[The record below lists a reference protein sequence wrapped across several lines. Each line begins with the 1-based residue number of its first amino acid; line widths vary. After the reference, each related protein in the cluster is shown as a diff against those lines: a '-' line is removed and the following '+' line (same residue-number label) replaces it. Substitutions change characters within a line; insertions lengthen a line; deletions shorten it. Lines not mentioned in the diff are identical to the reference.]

1 MQVPSKSKMICASP
15 ESLCMSVNS
24 LVGLD
29 NHPTAR
35 KSESSLQ
42 HGRETAVLTGGTCAL
57 AAAKAHLRKSLS
69 RMCLAVC
76 KLSAARVSV
85 GLAVAP
91 VGNVLLPTR

>member
-1 MQVPSKSKMICASP
+1 
-15 ESLCMSVNS
+15 MSVTL
-24 LVGLD
+24 LVGLGND
-29 NHPTAR
+29 PIATRRQAQSRPIQRQGTAVSIRGSCALTAAEAHVR
-35 KSESSLQ
+35 KS
-42 HGRETAVLTGGTCAL
+42 V
-57 AAAKAHLRKSLS
+57 S